1 MIVALNMAWAI
12 KMSLEALFTLIVTTS
27 VLLVLIFSRVRP
39 HIAMITAL
47 TVLLATGILNAE
59 QALAGFSNS
68 GLITVAAMF
77 IVAAGLHASGGVDI
91 MVKSFLGSPKTV
103 RRSYLRIFTPVV
115 FLSAF
120 LNNTPVVA
128 TMIPGL
134 LAWSKRIN
142 ISPSKIMIPLSYTAI
157 LGGTITLIG
166 TSTNL
171 VVNGQYQTLTG
182 EAGFSIFSITIIG
195 LPVAICGLVFMW
207 LFFPKW
213 LPDIG
218 KSHAFENVREF
229 TLEVMVESNGP
240 LVGQSIQQAGLREQK
255 SVYLVEI
262 ERNGTLLTAVT
273 PEQRLQS
280 GDRLVFAGD
289 TQGITDLLR
298 IRGIVAS
305 TSDSESSV
313 FSADRPERS
322 LVEAVVSPHC
332 AAIGETIRDAKFR
345 QRYGAVIMAVARNG
359 ERIPGNLSNI
369 VLKAGDTLLLEARPA
384 FVSRQRYNKDFLL
397 INDLG
402 KESPNHDKA
411 GIAWVILIALVTA
424 AGFGVISMLNAAL
437 IGAVMMIL
445 TGCCS
450 VSQAE
455 RSLDLTVIL
464 TIAASFA
471 LGVALQQTGVA
482 DVIATGIVSLSQNQ
496 AWLMLVMTYI
506 AVSVL
511 TEVITNNAAAVL
523 MLPIVL
529 ELTSKAELHNEPFV
543 FAIMMAASAS
553 FATPLGY
560 QTNLMVYGPGGYH
573 FRDFLKVGVPMNF
586 FIGAVTLT
594 VIMLIWPL
602 N

>member
-1 MIVALNMAWAI
+1 
-12 KMSLEALFTLIVTTS
+12 MSWEGWFTIAVTLS
-27 VLLVLIFSRVRP
+27 VLLVLTFTRVRP
-39 HIAMITAL
+39 HIAMITAM
-47 TVLLATGILNAE
+47 TTLLATGILNGQ
-59 QALAGFSNS
+59 QALAGFSNA

-91 MVKSFLGSPKTV
+91 LVKSLLGSPKSI
-103 RRSYLRIFTPVV
+103 RGSYLRMFTPVV

-128 TMIPGL
+128 TMVPGL
-134 LAWSKRIN
+134 LAWCKRIN
-142 ISPSKIMIPLSYTAI
+142 INPSKIMIPLSYTAI
-157 LGGTITLIG
+157 LGGTLTLIG

-171 VVNGQYQTLTG
+171 VLNGQYQSLTG

-195 LPVAICGLVFMW
+195 LPVAICGLIFIW

-218 KSHAFENVREF
+218 KNHAFENVREF
-229 TLEVMVESNGP
+229 TLEVMVETDGV
-240 LVGQSIQQAGLREQK
+240 LVGQSVQQAGLRDQK

-262 ERNGTLLTAVT
+262 ERNGTLLTAV
-273 PEQRLQS
+273 PSEERLQS

-305 TSDSESSV
+305 TSDAESSV
-313 FSADRPERS
+313 LASERPERS

-332 AAIGETIRDAKFR
+332 AAIGETIRDAMFLE
-345 QRYGAVIMAVARNG
+345 RYGAVIMAVARNG

-369 VLKAGDTLLLEARPA
+369 VLQAGDTLLLEARPA

-411 GIAWVILIALVTA
+411 ALAWVILITLVTA
-424 AGFGVISMLNAAL
+424 AGFGLIDMLHASL
-437 IGAVMMIL
+437 IGATLMIL

-482 DVIATGIVSLSQNQ
+482 DFVATGIVSLSQNQ
-496 AWLMLVMTYI
+496 PWLMLVMTYI

-529 ELTSKAELHNEPFV
+529 ELTAKAGLHNEPFV

-573 FRDFLKVGVPMNF
+573 FRDFLKVGVPMNL
-586 FIGAVTLT
+586 FIGAVTFS

>member
-1 MIVALNMAWAI
+1 MGW
-12 KMSLEALFTLIVTTS
+12 EGLFTIAVTLA
-27 VLLVLIFSRVRP
+27 VLLVLTFTRVRP
-39 HIAMITAL
+39 HIAMITAM
-47 TVLLATGILNAE
+47 TVLLATGILSGPE
-59 QALAGFSNS
+59 ALAGFSNA

-91 MVKSFLGSPKTV
+91 FVKKLLGSPTSI
-103 RRSYLRIFTPVV
+103 RGSYLRMFTPVV

-128 TMIPGL
+128 TMVPGL
-134 LAWSKRIN
+134 LAWCKRIN
-142 ISPSKIMIPLSYTAI
+142 INPSKLMIPLSYTAI
-157 LGGTITLIG
+157 LGGTLTLIG

-171 VVNGQYQTLTG
+171 VLNGQYQSLTG

-195 LPVAICGLVFMW
+195 LPVAICGLIFMW

-218 KSHAFENVREF
+218 KNHAFENVREF
-229 TLEVMVESNGP
+229 TLEVMVEADGV
-240 LVGQSIQQAGLREQK
+240 LVGQSVQQAGLRDQK

-262 ERNGTLLTAVT
+262 ERNGTLLTAV
-273 PEQRLQS
+273 PSEERLQS

-305 TSDSESSV
+305 TSDAESSV
-313 FSADRPERS
+313 LASERPERS

-332 AAIGETIRDAKFR
+332 AAIGETIRDAMFLE
-345 QRYGAVIMAVARNG
+345 RYGAVIMAVARNG

-369 VLKAGDTLLLEARPA
+369 VLQAGDTLLLEARPA

-411 GIAWVILIALVTA
+411 ALAWVILISLVAA
-424 AGFGVISMLNAAL
+424 AGFGVIDMLHASL
-437 IGAVMMIL
+437 IGATLMIL

-482 DVIATGIVSLSQNQ
+482 DFLASGIVSLSLNQ
-496 AWLMLVMTYI
+496 PWLMLIMTYI

-529 ELTSKAELHNEPFV
+529 ELTEKAALNNEPFV

-573 FRDFLKVGVPMNF
+573 FRDFLKVGVPMNV
-586 FIGAVTLT
+586 FIGAVTLM
-594 VIMLIWPL
+594 IILLIWPL